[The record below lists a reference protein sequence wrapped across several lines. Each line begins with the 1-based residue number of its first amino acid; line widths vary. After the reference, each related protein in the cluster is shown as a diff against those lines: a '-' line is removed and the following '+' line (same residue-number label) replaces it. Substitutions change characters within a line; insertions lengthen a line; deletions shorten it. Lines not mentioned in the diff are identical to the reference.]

1 MTLMKKSIDERAKRS
16 SCLATNGQITQL
28 TTMGTAVPTKKD
40 MPLATASTVVDES
53 SAWFWRP
60 REITEKDMQPTSPDR
75 CVMGLV
81 KHGELQA
88 AGVLTGWE
96 L

>member
-1 MTLMKKSIDERAKRS
+1 
-16 SCLATNGQITQL
+16 
-28 TTMGTAVPTKKD
+28 MGTAVPTKKD
-40 MPLATASTVVDES
+40 TPLATASTVADES
-53 SAWFWRP
+53 SVWFWRP

-75 CVMGLV
+75 CVNEISQVDKLRV
-81 KHGELQA
+81 